1 MYIYKLVILPTEM
14 TLLLSNFVRPFCLL
28 ATTSCID
35 KENWMGWSR
44 ELCLV
49 LCIRYYNSYYFL

>member
-35 KENWMGWSR
+35 KEN
-44 ELCLV
+44 
-49 LCIRYYNSYYFL
+49 